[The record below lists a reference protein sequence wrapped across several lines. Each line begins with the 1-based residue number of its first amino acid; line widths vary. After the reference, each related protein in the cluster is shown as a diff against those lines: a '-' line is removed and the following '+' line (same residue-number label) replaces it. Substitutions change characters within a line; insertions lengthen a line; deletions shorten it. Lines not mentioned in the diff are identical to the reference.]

1 MERIFVE
8 DIKRQYT
15 LSLYEEITNFNEN
28 KKSRVFLVKNI
39 QDNKIYI
46 KKILTQYNI
55 EIFSSIKEVNSIHI
69 PRIYEIIEE
78 NNQLII
84 IEEFINGLTLREI
97 LDKYK
102 KIDEDL
108 VIDYILQLCD
118 ALEEIHNFNPPIIH
132 RDIKPENIIISND
145 GVLKLIDFDAS
156 RTYKENENR
165 DTELLGTL
173 EYAAPEQFGFRQTDV
188 RTDVYSIGIL
198 INVLLTGEVPR
209 VEKCKGQLQDIVEK
223 CINLD
228 PKERYQNI
236 SMLKR
241 IIKIKRSLKNSN
253 ENEYLEDSTIDID
266 RVKDNNEIERE
277 DKKSDKLLD
286 IIPGFRTRRTW
297 KMLCSSLFYLFLICG
312 LGVYEEGFTFK
323 EFRSNI
329 ALVIILLL
337 LWLLYTNF
345 YDLKNKLPI
354 INSGDKY
361 TRIVGYIIYTLSI
374 IVIIGII
381 GDI

>member
-1 MERIFVE
+1 ME

-156 RTYKENENR
+156 RIYKENENR

-253 ENEYLEDSTIDID
+253 ENEYLEDGTIDLD

-277 DKKSDKLLD
+277 DKK
-286 IIPGFRTRRTW
+286 
-297 KMLCSSLFYLFLICG
+297 
-312 LGVYEEGFTFK
+312 
-323 EFRSNI
+323 
-329 ALVIILLL
+329 A
-337 LWLLYTNF
+337 
-345 YDLKNKLPI
+345 
-354 INSGDKY
+354 INY
-361 TRIVGYIIYTLSI
+361 
-374 IVIIGII
+374 
-381 GDI
+381 

>member
-1 MERIFVE
+1 ME

-118 ALEEIHNFNPPIIH
+118 VLEEIHNFNPLIIH

-198 INVLLTGEVPR
+198 INVLLTGDVPR

-253 ENEYLEDSTIDID
+253 ENEYLEDSTIDIN

>member
-1 MERIFVE
+1 ME

-108 VIDYILQLCD
+108 VIEYILQVCD
-118 ALEEIHNFNPPIIH
+118 ALEEIHNLNPPIIH
-132 RDIKPENIIISND
+132 RDIKPENIIISTD